1 MLCLIAK
8 CGLVEFDSEC
18 THTHGYMR
26 SNAKLPRVISKKI
39 KKRRGELDI
48 TQEELAEKV
57 GVSRVYIGYVEQG
70 RNTPSLEILE
80 KIAKA
85 LKVKLSDLVG

>member
-1 MLCLIAK
+1 
-8 CGLVEFDSEC
+8 
-18 THTHGYMR
+18 MR
-26 SNAKLPRVISKKI
+26 SNAKLPKIISKRI
-39 KKRRGELDI
+39 KKLRGELEL
-48 TQEELAEKV
+48 TQEDLAEKV

-85 LKVKLSDLVG
+85 LKSKLGDLVE

>member
-1 MLCLIAK
+1 
-8 CGLVEFDSEC
+8 
-18 THTHGYMR
+18 MR
-26 SNAKLPRVISKKI
+26 TNAKLTKTICKRI
-39 KKRRGELDI
+39 KGFRHDQGL

-70 RNTPSLEILE
+70 RNTPSLEMLE

-85 LKVKLSDLVG
+85 LKVKLSEIVE

>member
-1 MLCLIAK
+1 
-8 CGLVEFDSEC
+8 
-18 THTHGYMR
+18 MR
-26 SNAKLPRVISKKI
+26 SNAKLPKIISKRI
-39 KKRRGELDI
+39 KKRRNDLGM
-48 TQEELAEKV
+48 TQEDLAEKV

-85 LKVKLSDLVG
+85 LKIKLSELVN

>member
-1 MLCLIAK
+1 
-8 CGLVEFDSEC
+8 
-18 THTHGYMR
+18 MR
-26 SNAKLPRVISKKI
+26 SNAKLTKTICKRI
-39 KKRRGELDI
+39 KKYRSERGL

-80 KIAKA
+80 KITKA
-85 LKVKLSDLVG
+85 LKVNLSDVLE

>member
-1 MLCLIAK
+1 
-8 CGLVEFDSEC
+8 
-18 THTHGYMR
+18 MR
-26 SNAKLPRVISKKI
+26 KNAKLTKTIC
-39 KKRRGELDI
+39 KRIRKYRHEIGL

-80 KIAKA
+80 KIAKS
-85 LKVKLSDLVG
+85 LKVSLRDIFDD

>member
-1 MLCLIAK
+1 
-8 CGLVEFDSEC
+8 
-18 THTHGYMR
+18 MR
-26 SNAKLPRVISKKI
+26 SNAKLPKIISKRI
-39 KKRRGELDI
+39 KKRRNDLGM
-48 TQEELAEKV
+48 TQEDLAEKV

-85 LKVKLSDLVG
+85 LKIRLSELVD

>member
-1 MLCLIAK
+1 
-8 CGLVEFDSEC
+8 
-18 THTHGYMR
+18 MR
-26 SNAKLPRVISKKI
+26 KNAKLTKTIC
-39 KKRRGELDI
+39 KRIRKYRHDAEL
-48 TQEELAEKV
+48 TQEDLAEKV

-85 LKVKLSDLVG
+85 LKVKLSDIIE

>member
-1 MLCLIAK
+1 
-8 CGLVEFDSEC
+8 
-18 THTHGYMR
+18 MR
-26 SNAKLPRVISKKI
+26 SNAKLPKIISKRI
-39 KKRRGELDI
+39 KKRRNDLGM
-48 TQEELAEKV
+48 TQEDLAEKV

-85 LKVKLSDLVG
+85 LKVKLSELVD

>member
-1 MLCLIAK
+1 
-8 CGLVEFDSEC
+8 
-18 THTHGYMR
+18 MR
-26 SNAKLPRVISKKI
+26 SNAKLTKIICKRI
-39 KKRRGELDI
+39 KKYRSERGL

-80 KIAKA
+80 KITKA
-85 LKVKLSDLVG
+85 LKVSLSDVLE

>member
-1 MLCLIAK
+1 
-8 CGLVEFDSEC
+8 
-18 THTHGYMR
+18 MR
-26 SNAKLPRVISKKI
+26 SNAKLPKIISKRI
-39 KKRRGELDI
+39 KKRRNDLGM
-48 TQEELAEKV
+48 TQEDLAEKV

-85 LKVKLSDLVG
+85 LKIKLSELVD

>member
-1 MLCLIAK
+1 
-8 CGLVEFDSEC
+8 
-18 THTHGYMR
+18 MR
-26 SNAKLPRVISKKI
+26 SNAKLTKTICNKI
-39 KKRRGELDI
+39 KKYRNDKVF
-48 TQEELAEKV
+48 TQEDLAEKV

-85 LKVKLSDLVG
+85 LKVSITDLLK

>member
-1 MLCLIAK
+1 MD
-8 CGLVEFDSEC
+8 VR
-18 THTHGYMR
+18 T
-26 SNAKLPRVISKKI
+26 NAKLTKTICKRI
-39 KKRRGELDI
+39 KGFRHDQSL

-70 RNTPSLEILE
+70 RNTPSLDMLE

-85 LKVKLSDLVG
+85 LKVKLSEIVE